1 MSKETTKR
9 VNYHKNGNLPLFY
22 IEKNTRGGVLYA
34 PFACVLMVYPTGLVR
49 PQSGGKRS
57 KAERYVISDANQEQ
71 YKPRPNAAISVLLG
85 KSDFARTGEYEQS
98 RLYQKSSKIA
108 VFWLLASLA
117 SRF

>member
-1 MSKETTKR
+1 
-9 VNYHKNGNLPLFY
+9 
-22 IEKNTRGGVLYA
+22 
-34 PFACVLMVYPTGLVR
+34 MVYPTGLVR
-49 PQSGGKRS
+49 PHSGGKRS